1 LAPPGCAHGY
11 ITLTEE
17 TKILYAMDARYMP
30 TLARGAR
37 WNDPA
42 FAIRWPMEP
51 HVISDR
57 DANWPDYR
65 DGPTNE

>member
-1 LAPPGCAHGY
+1 
-11 ITLTEE
+11 
-17 TKILYAMDARYMP
+17 MP